1 MVSQGCGATPS
12 RYLLHGRFEY
22 LAKHNGMIGSRIG
35 VWQISTQEG
44 SRPSWSRNGRELFFL
59 GGRER
64 VNTASIAV
72 SGDTLVPGAATAA
85 RDRLLSRIHDARRQH
100 PRYDVTDDHQRFLM
114 IKGSTSTSGSRS
126 EMTIVL
132 NWPPTP

>member
-12 RYLLHGRFEY
+12 RYLLHGRFVY

-59 GGRER
+59 DGRER
-64 VNTASIAV
+64 VNAASIAV
-72 SGDTLVPGAATAA
+72 SGDTLVPG
-85 RDRLLSRIHDARRQH
+85 RPRRLLETAYYPGFTTRGANIRG
-100 PRYDVTDDHQRFLM
+100 T
-114 IKGSTSTSGSRS
+114 T
-126 EMTIVL
+126 
-132 NWPPTP
+132 